1 MHASLG
7 LLPGWNLPAGLP
19 ATDGGDGEAPP
30 RPPPSSSHAE
40 ALSLARAAMRQR
52 SGPGAAEADR
62 RLEAAAE
69 RREALERLQR
79 LEDGV
84 GAAMAGLLSGAEG

>member
-1 MHASLG
+1 
-7 LLPGWNLPAGLP
+7 
-19 ATDGGDGEAPP
+19 
-30 RPPPSSSHAE
+30 
-40 ALSLARAAMRQR
+40 MRQR